1 MPVINGIDTSRLG
14 PMAPPE
20 LWPEE
25 VPGRVAHIDA
35 DFLAYMTSYERKD
48 EQVDFKDMQG
58 KCQNMV
64 ENFRR
69 KAGASSVHLHL
80 TPGTSD
86 KGDRYNIAI
95 QKEYQANRDGKEKP
109 RYLHLMREWMNN
121 HYAATM
127 HQKCEADDGMSSS
140 QYEAIAKGERELS
153 IIISKD
159 KDLNMVPGLHLDWD
173 SHDFIDTDTDFGQI
187 YLDESTSTK
196 KVKGYGHKFFWA
208 QMLIGDTAD
217 NIQGLPMVYPPNLI
231 KGKKVGPV
239 LAFSLL
245 TGCNSNKEAFG
256 YVKSLYER
264 TGAVLGFRHWQSGD
278 IMSWQQVFI
287 SEAKLLW
294 MRRDKHNPN
303 CVLQWF
309 KEINQ

>member
-14 PMAPPE
+14 PMAPPV
-20 LWPEE
+20 LYPEE

-35 DFLAYMTSYERKD
+35 DFLAYICSYERKD
-48 EQVDFKDMQG
+48 EEVDFKEMQS
-58 KCQNMV
+58 KCGNMV

-69 KAGASSVHLHL
+69 KAGASSVYLHL
-80 TPGTSD
+80 TPGSSD

-95 QKEYQANRDGKEKP
+95 QKEYQANRSDDKP
-109 RYLHLMREWMNN
+109 RYLHLVREWMSQ

-127 HQKCEADDGMSSS
+127 HQKCEADDGMSSE
-140 QYEAIAKGERELS
+140 QYTAIAKDERDLS

-159 KDLNMVPGLHLDWD
+159 KDLTMVPGLHMDWD
-173 SHDFIDTDTDFGQI
+173 SYDVYDTGTDFGEI
-187 YLDESTSTK
+187 RLDESTSTK
-196 KVKGYGHKFFWA
+196 KVKGYGHSFFWA
-208 QMLIGDTAD
+208 QMLFGDTAD
-217 NIQGLPMVYPPNLI
+217 NIQGLPMVYPPNLS

-239 LAFSLL
+239 LAYSLL
-245 TGCNSNKEAFG
+245 TGCGTNKDAFE

-264 TGAVLGFRHWQSGD
+264 TGSVLGFKHWQTGETVP
-278 IMSWQQVFI
+278 WQRVFI
-287 SEAKLLW
+287 SEAQLLW

-309 KEINQ
+309 KEINNG